1 MGVSPSGAVPICGC
15 SIDRLA
21 QCCGTAP
28 VLRRENRG
36 ASGSRVRVP
45 VTAPRG
51 RRRHDGRDADDDE
64 QFKTHG
70 GADLHGNGL
79 RLSTVCRL
87 PSARLAEGRSDA
99 KRTRGGGCA
108 GWMRGPVPRI
118 RGRGWGR
125 VPWDRGEAA
134 RAAGSG
140 RAYSSRRRYVLRAFI
155 AWMISSV

>member
-1 MGVSPSGAVPICGC
+1 MAPAAAVATMAAMQTMMSNSRLMGIS
-15 SIDRLA
+15 
-21 QCCGTAP
+21 
-28 VLRRENRG
+28 
-36 ASGSRVRVP
+36 
-45 VTAPRG
+45 
-51 RRRHDGRDADDDE
+51 
-64 QFKTHG
+64 
-70 GADLHGNGL
+70 DLHGNGL
-79 RLSTVCRL
+79 GLSTVCRL

-99 KRTRGGGCA
+99 KRTRGAECA

-125 VPWDRGEAA
+125 VPWGRTEAA

>member
-1 MGVSPSGAVPICGC
+1 MAATQTMMSNSRLMGV
-15 SIDRLA
+15 
-21 QCCGTAP
+21 
-28 VLRRENRG
+28 
-36 ASGSRVRVP
+36 
-45 VTAPRG
+45 
-51 RRRHDGRDADDDE
+51 
-64 QFKTHG
+64 
-70 GADLHGNGL
+70 ADLHGNGL

-125 VPWDRGEAA
+125 VPWDRTEAA